1 MRVHIVSSSVDQVS
15 IWHAELTA
23 SPRVY
28 EVTVTH
34 GGLASAEI
42 GLRATPPDVLVL
54 QPSQDA
60 DLRLVQVLAQDHP
73 DMDCVLLGVQPNP
86 DELMGLMRAGVR
98 EVLPEGH
105 DSAQLTMA
113 IERLA
118 RRRGGAAARDTKRG
132 KVLCFMSCKGGSGA
146 TFLAANLAVALA
158 EQGKAR
164 VLLIDLNLQ
173 FGDALLFI
181 SSQVAPSNVV
191 EVALSSDRL
200 DKELLRSSLLEVSS
214 GLFVL
219 AAPHDPASGADVQP
233 DQVLTML
240 QVARSDFDYV
250 VVDVGRTLNGVGLQA
265 LDMADQVYAVLQLTL
280 PFIRD
285 GKRMQEIFRSLDYP
299 PSKIHW
305 VLNRFEKGGQLT
317 LNDLKH
323 SLKTSE
329 LITIPNHY
337 GVVADSVNQGV
348 PVSKVAPRSPVTKA
362 LAEMA
367 DSIRN
372 PEVSEAAT
380 VSFKGLLSKVF
391 DKRGVKAV

>member
-1 MRVHIVSSSVDQVS
+1 MRVHIVSPSADRTRNWQQALT
-15 IWHAELTA
+15 HAV
-23 SPRVY
+23 RIY
-28 EVTVTH
+28 EVTTSS

-54 QPSQDA
+54 QPTHEA
-60 DLRLVQVLAQDHP
+60 DIDLLQSLAQDHP
-73 DMDCVLLGVQPNP
+73 NMDCVLLGTQPDP
-86 DELMGLMRAGVR
+86 AQLMGLMRAGVR
-98 EVLPEGH
+98 EVLPEVPDGV
-105 DSAQLTMA
+105 QLSMA
-113 IERLA
+113 VERLA
-118 RRRGGAAARDTKRG
+118 RRRGGSLRHTKRG

-158 EQGKAR
+158 EQSNAR
-164 VLLIDLNLQ
+164 VALIDLNLQ

-181 SSQVAPSNVV
+181 SSQTGPSNVA
-191 EVALSSDRL
+191 EVALNSERL
-200 DKELLRSSLLEVSS
+200 DKDLLRSSLLEVSP
-214 GLFVL
+214 GLFAL
-219 AAPHDPASGADVQP
+219 AAPNDPASGTDVLP
-233 DQVLTML
+233 EQVQTLL

-250 VVDVGRTLNGVGLQA
+250 VVDIGRTLNGVALQA

-285 GKRMQEIFRSLDYP
+285 GKRLQELFRSLDYP

-317 LNDLKH
+317 LSDLRQ
-323 SLKTSE
+323 SLKTPE

-362 LAEMA
+362 LADMA

-372 PEVSEAAT
+372 PDVTEAT
-380 VSFKGLLSKVF
+380 TSGIKGLLSKVF
-391 DKRGVKAV
+391 DKRGIKVA